1 MSEFIIMACIN
12 CVFEVALHSVYI
24 YKCCG
29 CVGYWFVYEACRKVA
44 GCIVIDV
51 TSNVSNIYQ
60 KRSVQVYNR
69 HWFCSLVSLN
79 HNAENMVA

>member
-51 TSNVSNIYQ
+51 TSNVSNIIPETFGSSLQ
-60 KRSVQVYNR
+60 QTLVLLASVIE
-69 HWFCSLVSLN
+69 S
-79 HNAENMVA
+79 